1 MFNQLFGKYLV
12 EQNVITDVELDV
24 ILTRQESERLKLGT
38 IAVAQNLMTEQQV
51 KEVNN
56 LQVQQDKRFGVI
68 AVECG
73 YLTDD
78 QVVSLLTKQGNLYMK
93 FLQIFSDMED
103 ISLEEAAEYV
113 DDFQKYYGFSDDE
126 MNALKE
132 NDFDEIVPAFV
143 YVSKPY
149 VPELVA
155 LVLRNLVR
163 FVTDDFYIGKVKRTD
178 KFAYKS
184 MVVQRLVGNHDIVLA
199 FSGEWDDSG
208 MVSLASGF
216 VDSELSE
223 KEKDRV
229 FDAIGEFA
237 NICNGLL
244 ATDLATRD
252 VEVDMVPPVTYLNQE
267 TVGVG
272 YTIPLFIHGKEV
284 KMFIA
289 VDSDIRLGKD
299 PYVFDYKKQEGSSIN
314 KKDAKASIVIVDDS
328 IFIRKMLRNMVEE
341 MGYAVVGEAVN
352 GKEAV
357 EEYKKH
363 KPDIL
368 TLDITMPVMDGLEAL
383 KEIMEYDKKARVVMI
398 TAAGQQVKVIQ
409 ALKIGAEKFV
419 VKPFDREK
427 VRRTLEEMVK

>member
-12 EQNVITDVELDV
+12 EQQVITDVELDV
-24 ILTRQESERLKLGT
+24 ILTRQQDERLKLGT

-51 KEVNN
+51 KEVNY
-56 LQVQQDKRFGVI
+56 LQIQQDKRFGVI

-78 QVVSLLTKQGNLYMK
+78 QVVGLLQQQGNMYMK
-93 FLQIFSDMED
+93 FLQVFTDMKN
-103 ISLEEAAEYV
+103 ISMEEATEYV
-113 DDFQKYYGFSDDE
+113 EEFQKYYGFSKDE
-126 MNALKE
+126 MDALKE

-163 FVTDDFYIGKVKRTD
+163 FVTDDFYIGKVKRTER
-178 KFAYKS
+178 FAYKS
-184 MVVQRLVGNHDIVLA
+184 MVVQRLVGKHDIVLA
-199 FSGEWDDSG
+199 FSGEWDNSG
-208 MVSLASGF
+208 MKALASGF
-216 VDSELSE
+216 TGSEVNVDD
-223 KEKDRV
+223 KEI

-244 ATDLATRD
+244 ATDLSARK
-252 VEVDMVPPVTYLNQE
+252 VEVDMVPPVVYLNQE

-272 YTIPLFIHGKEV
+272 YTIPLYIHGKEV

-289 VDSDIRLGKD
+289 VDSDIVLGKE
-299 PYVFDYKKQEGSSIN
+299 PYIFDIKKQAGSVN
-314 KKDAKASIVIVDDS
+314 KGDGKASIVIVDDS

-341 MGYAVVGEAVN
+341 MGYVVVGEAVN

-363 KPDIL
+363 KPDII

-383 KEIMEYDKKARVVMI
+383 SEIMKYDNKAKVVMI

-419 VKPFDREK
+419 VKPFDKEK
-427 VRRTLEEMVK
+427 VRKTLEEMVK